1 MWEQIKID
9 KLIQGKVYEVMDGQ
23 RFVVKATFEG
33 DCFKNHVTK
42 EIIRNPARV
51 CQ

>member
-1 MWEQIKID
+1 MWEQIKI
-9 KLIQGKVYEVMDGQ
+9 KELVQGQVYEVMDSQ

-42 EIIRNPARV
+42 ETIRNPARV
-51 CQ
+51 WQ

>member
-9 KLIQGKVYEVMDGQ
+9 KLIQGQVYEVMDGQ

-33 DCFKNHVTK
+33 DCFKNNVTK
-42 EIIRNPARV
+42 DIIRNPARV
-51 CQ
+51 WQ

>member
-1 MWEQIKID
+1 MWEQIKIKD
-9 KLIQGKVYEVMDGQ
+9 LVQGQVYEVMDGQ

-51 CQ
+51 WQ

>member
-1 MWEQIKID
+1 MWEQIKIN
-9 KLIQGKVYEVMDGQ
+9 KLIEGKLYEVMDGQ

-51 CQ
+51 WQ

>member
-1 MWEQIKID
+1 MWEQIKI
-9 KLIQGKVYEVMDGQ
+9 KELEISKIYEVMDSQ

-42 EIIRNPARV
+42 EIITNPARTW
-51 CQ
+51 Q

>member
-1 MWEQIKID
+1 MWEQIKI
-9 KLIQGKVYEVMDGQ
+9 KELVQGQVYEVMDSQ

-51 CQ
+51 WQ

>member
-9 KLIQGKVYEVMDGQ
+9 KLIEGQVYEVMDSQ

-33 DCFKNHVTK
+33 DCFRNSVTK
-42 EIIRNPARV
+42 DIITNPARV
-51 CQ
+51 WQ